1 MRQAGSRSNAPTSGG
16 KFMAR
21 EQLVVQLPVT
31 ESTDFNMLL
40 YVEETLFRSFP
51 RNDIAEV
58 ERHDFSDGRFNLF
71 ISPRGPHAPVIERIL
86 AALKL
91 RGVDGTALIAAR
103 LESNGPYTV
112 VWPEH
117 HDSAFTL

>member
-1 MRQAGSRSNAPTSGG
+1 MP
-16 KFMAR
+16 R
-21 EQLVVQLPVT
+21 EQIVVQLPVT

-51 RNDIAEV
+51 RNDLAEV
-58 ERHDFSDGRFNLF
+58 ERHEFSDGRFNLF
-71 ISPRGPHAPVIERIL
+71 IIPRGPRAPVIERIL

-91 RGVDGTALIAAR
+91 RGVDSTALIAAR
-103 LESNGPYTV
+103 PEDHGPYTV

-117 HDSAFTL
+117 HGSNFTL

>member
-1 MRQAGSRSNAPTSGG
+1 
-16 KFMAR
+16 MAR

-58 ERHDFSDGRFNLF
+58 ERHEFSDGRFNLF
-71 ISPRGPHAPVIERIL
+71 IFPRGPRAPVIERIL

-91 RGVDGTALIAAR
+91 RGVDGTALIAVRPEDHA
-103 LESNGPYTV
+103 PYTV
-112 VWPEH
+112 VWPQH
-117 HDSAFTL
+117 HDSDFTL

>member
-1 MRQAGSRSNAPTSGG
+1 MSRD
-16 KFMAR
+16 
-21 EQLVVQLPVT
+21 QLVVQLPVKET
-31 ESTDFNMLL
+31 TDFDMLL

-58 ERHDFSDGRFNLF
+58 ERHEFSDGRFNLF
-71 ISPRGPHAPVIERIL
+71 IFPKGPRAPVIERIL

-91 RGVDGTALIAAR
+91 RGMESGALIAAR
-103 LESNGPYTV
+103 NSDSDAYTV

-117 HDSAFTL
+117 HNSDFTP

>member
-1 MRQAGSRSNAPTSGG
+1 MSRD
-16 KFMAR
+16 
-21 EQLVVQLPVT
+21 QLVVQLPVT
-31 ESTDFNMLL
+31 EATDFDMLL
-40 YVEETLFRSFP
+40 FVEETLFRGFP

-71 ISPRGPHAPVIERIL
+71 ILPKGPRAPVIERIL

-103 LESNGPYTV
+103 LESYGPYTV
-112 VWPEH
+112 VWPEQ
-117 HDSAFTL
+117 HDSDFTL